1 MSHEK
6 KEIAARLREV
16 RGSLGV
22 GEFAQEIGVNRKT
35 VTRWENGDAVPDGDS
50 LLALQR
56 VFSVDAVWLLLGE
69 QAASETREN
78 AASYV
83 IRDVVERAAR
93 GEPSVP
99 GFPQVLRDIAD
110 ADRRKAERAESMAL
124 VNNYLSALD
133 DEEYQAAL
141 KMLMCYGRLRAD
153 DRLAVN
159 RMVDGLAAARR

>member
-50 LLALQR
+50 LLALRRQ
-56 VFSVDAVWLLLGE
+56 FSVDPVWLLLGDQTINE
-69 QAASETREN
+69 ARESEAA
-78 AASYV
+78 YV

-93 GEPSVP
+93 GESTVP
-99 GFPQVLRDIAD
+99 GFPQVLRGIAD
-110 ADRRKAERAESMAL
+110 ADRRKTERAESMRLA
-124 VNNYLSALD
+124 NHYLSALD
-133 DEEYQAAL
+133 DESYQAAL
-141 KMLMCYGRLRAD
+141 DMLMRYGLLPPD
-153 DRLAVN
+153 DRQAVN